1 MTTYQALEV
10 TQQEANVFATVTDRQ
25 LAEPKENEVIV
36 KIHYSSLNYK
46 DALATKQNGGVI
58 RNYPMVPGIDLAG
71 EILASHDPQWPI
83 GEKVLVTGFG
93 LGVTHP
99 GGYSQA
105 QVVPTDWLVRL
116 PDRLSLKESMLFG
129 TAGFTAALA
138 VLAVIDDSVK
148 KNASIFVTGAT
159 GGVASIAIG
168 LLASLGY
175 QSITAIT
182 RKKETAQWLTVC
194 GATSIC
200 TPEEV
205 LPEKKRPLAKQTID
219 VLIDTVGGPFVSELL
234 PSLSYGGKAALCGN
248 AGGIQ
253 LETTVLPFILRSV
266 QLIGIDSVAVPIEK
280 RAAIWDFLAAHKEL
294 LTAIPQ
300 TEIAL
305 SAIPAQAD
313 LLLAGTHSG
322 RTLISIEVKK

>member
-71 EILASHDPQWPI
+71 EILASHDQQWPI

-148 KNASIFVTGAT
+148 KMH
-159 GGVASIAIG
+159 
-168 LLASLGY
+168 
-175 QSITAIT
+175 
-182 RKKETAQWLTVC
+182 
-194 GATSIC
+194 
-200 TPEEV
+200 
-205 LPEKKRPLAKQTID
+205 
-219 VLIDTVGGPFVSELL
+219 
-234 PSLSYGGKAALCGN
+234 LS
-248 AGGIQ
+248 
-253 LETTVLPFILRSV
+253 S
-266 QLIGIDSVAVPIEK
+266 
-280 RAAIWDFLAAHKEL
+280 
-294 LTAIPQ
+294 
-300 TEIAL
+300 
-305 SAIPAQAD
+305 
-313 LLLAGTHSG
+313 
-322 RTLISIEVKK
+322 